1 MLIRGTLTLRNELV
15 IAKREALGLSQ
26 IKAAVL
32 FGVSQTTYA
41 KVEWLDFSVPGAVR
55 VAKLI
60 AEAWELDIDAIM
72 PESLIGERVITRF
85 TRAAELDAQRLLGAP
100 SKARFILPNPADQAE
115 ETEVSDALHLAVDT
129 ILTWRERTVMRGKLG
144 LDDGKTKTQLELAKQ
159 LNTSR
164 SRIDQLQK
172 KAERKLRDP
181 RSDNPLAP
189 FIRDAGIDRGEQENG
204 EG

>member
-55 VAKLI
+55 VARRI
-60 AEAWELDIDAIM
+60 AEAWGLDIEAIM
-72 PESLIGERVITRF
+72 PESLVGERVINSF
-85 TRAAELDAQRLLGAP
+85 TRQTELDARRLLGAP
-100 SKARFILPNPADQAE
+100 SKARFLLPSPADQAE

-144 LDDGKTKTQLELAKQ
+144 LDDGKTKTQLELARELKCTRARLGQ
-159 LNTSR
+159 
-164 SRIDQLQK
+164 IEK